1 MLVLWTIFA
10 ELWKVRPLESPTQP
24 EHYSP
29 VTRRSPATGALS
41 PSGPCVELT
50 VPLPVRGPQGRA
62 PPVLVNT
69 DAATAADEA
78 LAVFT
83 DTFSDEGPPV
93 GSAILSV
100 AENTLYVPSGMYPA
114 LGLLYHL
121 VVRAGEEELAAV
133 IEARPNI
140 SPKFAAARYV
150 RSRT

>member
-1 MLVLWTIFA
+1 M
-10 ELWKVRPLESPTQP
+10 
-24 EHYSP
+24 
-29 VTRRSPATGALS
+29 
-41 PSGPCVELT
+41 
-50 VPLPVRGPQGRA
+50 
-62 PPVLVNT
+62 LVNT

-93 GSAILSV
+93 GSAILSA

-121 VVRAGEEELAAV
+121 IVRAGEEELAAV
-133 IEARPNI
+133 IEARPDI

>member
-1 MLVLWTIFA
+1 M
-10 ELWKVRPLESPTQP
+10 
-24 EHYSP
+24 
-29 VTRRSPATGALS
+29 
-41 PSGPCVELT
+41 
-50 VPLPVRGPQGRA
+50 
-62 PPVLVNT
+62 LVNT

-93 GSAILSV
+93 GSAILS
-100 AENTLYVPSGMYPA
+100 ATENTLYVPSGMYPA

-121 VVRAGEEELAAV
+121 IVRAGEEELAAV